1 MLNLKN
7 GNVDKIVCDNAEI
20 IKDTAVI
27 MTWG

>member
-7 GNVDKIVCDNAEI
+7 GNVDTIVCDNDEI
-20 IKDTAVI
+20 IKNTAVI